1 MYELEVNM
9 SQDFFWNRFLYN
21 DAIRILK
28 KNNYDIDNMSK
39 DERENLIEMV
49 MEDLND
55 KYREEY

>member
-1 MYELEVNM
+1 M

-39 DERENLIEMV
+39 DERETLIEMV

-55 KYREEY
+55 KYREDY